1 MENTFSLC
9 CLTLSLCPW
18 YISPIHY
25 DTRLYLAW
33 IWIFLS
39 IKLQTAMANGSIS
52 VCVLLFIAT
61 IIMPYNGSYK
71 TLVANKT
78 LLLLCWGGWGLADL
92 GWAWQALAGLSPAS
106 VVGWGLCFTWAELPL
121 LHCSSS
127 ACRASH
133 PSCRTS
139 KTAWARSRKNGRGPG
154 VSGNTHVFLG
164 PEFRKGTLILG
175 PYPKKFAWLG
185 SDSRGGT

>member
-92 GWAWQALAGLSPAS
+92 GRHWLGCLLHLWLAEVSALPGLSYLCFTAAVLLAGLLILLAEPAKLPEHVLVRMAEVQEWVEIHMS
-106 VVGWGLCFTWAELPL
+106 SWGL
-121 LHCSSS
+121 SSE
-127 ACRASH
+127 RAH
-133 PSCRTS
+133 
-139 KTAWARSRKNGRGPG
+139 WY
-154 VSGNTHVFLG
+154 LD
-164 PEFRKGTLILG
+164 LILRNSHG
-175 PYPKKFAWLG
+175 WVQI
-185 SDSRGGT
+185 